1 MTGIWIKMI
10 KSELMCY
17 EADIFNI
24 KCEKV
29 IYGLSVQIER
39 VNWDKFNDH
48 Y

>member
-1 MTGIWIKMI
+1 
-10 KSELMCY
+10 MCY